1 MATTPQ
7 LPPKKDV
14 MLALLER
21 SSVFIHLD
29 PRPEEVRVP
38 PWFKKQ
44 PQLVLQVGLNMAV
57 RIPDLS
63 VEDDAI
69 SCTLSFS
76 RSPFFCYLPLRH
88 VFALV
93 GEDGKGM
100 VWPDDVPKE
109 VAAQQAERA
118 AQEQARSRLR
128 SAASPEPSLEA
139 RTEAPA
145 AGEPSA
151 ASPRKLDPAGKAARS
166 KGGKAARAGKAN
178 APGGGSSRTP
188 RAAESKA
195 GGPGPV
201 SDAAAPKEAPR
212 GAELG
217 RSGRNQPS
225 AGPAR
230 ESKRPL
236 PPYLRVV
243 K

>member
-1 MATTPQ
+1 MAVTTEAQ

-29 PRPEEVRVP
+29 PRAEDVRVP

-63 VEDDAI
+63 IEDDAV

-76 RSPFFCYLPLRH
+76 RSPFFCYVPFRT

-100 VWPDDVPKE
+100 IWPNDVPKE
-109 VAAQQAERA
+109 VAAEQAARA
-118 AQEQARSRLR
+118 AKEQAKARLR
-128 SAASPEPSLEA
+128 PAEAVPAASTGA
-139 RTEAPA
+139 GDPA
-145 AGEPSA
+145 APSKA
-151 ASPRKLDPAGKAARS
+151 AAPRRSKGRGKAARRPS
-166 KGGKAARAGKAN
+166 DETTTAGA
-178 APGGGSSRTP
+178 
-188 RAAESKA
+188 
-195 GGPGPV
+195 GPV
-201 SDAAAPKEAPR
+201 PERNEPEPAREARDAGD
-212 GAELG
+212 GARETRPQARPG
-217 RSGRNQPS
+217 
-225 AGPAR
+225 R